1 VSASKLACCP
11 KLARSSTFGRCPPSR
26 SSSCLAAPRW
36 LAAPRCLYT
45 LSATRVRSNKRA
57 RSSTRVR
64 GSAPDRWL
72 AAPTTAAK
80 RRITAPRRM
89 IAPRWLKDSRC
100 PTLARGFYSGL
111 LPAGSQLDAG
121 SQLHAGPN
129 ARRAT
134 SPRPDPHDW
143 LPTPRPRQP
152 LAGPQLLAGSQPA
165 RSSTSAP
172 WLRGLQD
179 LLLSGVY
186 RGPHGPC
193 RGLRL

>member
-1 VSASKLACCP
+1 MHLAGQDQEVRGSHDLGRCLRLWLAPPSSVSASKLACCP

-57 RSSTRVR
+57 RSSTWVR

-72 AAPTTAAK
+72 AAPTIAAK

-89 IAPRWLKDSRC
+89 IAPRWLNDSRC

-134 SPRPDPHDW
+134 PRS
-143 LPTPRPRQP
+143 RQP
-152 LAGPQLLAGSQPA
+152 HIGLQLLAGP
-165 RSSTSAP
+165 
-172 WLRGLQD
+172 
-179 LLLSGVY
+179 
-186 RGPHGPC
+186 
-193 RGLRL
+193 